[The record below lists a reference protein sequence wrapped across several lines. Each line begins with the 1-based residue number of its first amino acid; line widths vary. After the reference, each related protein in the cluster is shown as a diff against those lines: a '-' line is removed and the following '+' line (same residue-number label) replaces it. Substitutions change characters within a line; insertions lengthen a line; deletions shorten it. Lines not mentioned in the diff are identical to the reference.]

1 MKNEAT
7 SSELLDLLNSAIAG
21 ELQVSIQYMLQHAIG
36 AGQESAVSGKTPRS
50 EQSKFVASHSPVW
63 LPGASLKKIA
73 ITEMTHAEAIAE
85 RVVLLGGEPTTQPEA
100 ITIGKTT
107 REMLENDRE
116 QERRAIELYRQ
127 IIGVA
132 AKEHD
137 DITTKLFQQI
147 LSDEEK
153 HHRVFS
159 DLLSGG

>member
-7 SSELLDLLNSAIAG
+7 SSELLNLLNKAIAR
-21 ELQVSIQYMLQHAIG
+21 ELQVSIQYMLQHSIG
-36 AGQESAVSGKTPRS
+36 AGQGSAVSGKTPS
-50 EQSKFVASHSPVW
+50 VEQSKFVASHSSVW

-73 ITEMTHAEAIAE
+73 IAEMRHVEAIAE

-107 REMLENDRE
+107 KEMLENDRE

-127 IIGVA
+127 IIDVA
-132 AKEHD
+132 GKEHD
-137 DITTKLFQQI
+137 DVTASLFRRI
-147 LSDEEK
+147 LSDEER

-159 DLLSGG
+159 NLLGED